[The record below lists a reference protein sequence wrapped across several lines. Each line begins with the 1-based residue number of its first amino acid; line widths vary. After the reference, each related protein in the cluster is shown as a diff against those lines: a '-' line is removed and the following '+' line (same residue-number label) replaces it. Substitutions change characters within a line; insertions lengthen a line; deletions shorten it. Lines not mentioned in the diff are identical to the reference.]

1 MQCRWYIYSLLLRIY
16 DFYELGPYF
25 TRRYSG
31 VLAGQC
37 VVALGK
43 LHLRASVTMQYN
55 LVSAKGKGV
64 MFLAE
69 KVTADLMESN
79 GGLPPGL

>member
-1 MQCRWYIYSLLLRIY
+1 
-16 DFYELGPYF
+16 
-25 TRRYSG
+25 
-31 VLAGQC
+31 
-37 VVALGK
+37 VALGK